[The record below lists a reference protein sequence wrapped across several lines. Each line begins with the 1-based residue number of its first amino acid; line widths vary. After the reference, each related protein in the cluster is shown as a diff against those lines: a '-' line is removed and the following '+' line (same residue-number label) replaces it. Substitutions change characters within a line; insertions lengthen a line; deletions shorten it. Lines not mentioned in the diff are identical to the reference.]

1 VNGRYMVK
9 AVRSLRR
16 SEQGPMGRRT
26 EERVHETFVLGPYRS
41 RLFARVVAWLN
52 RFDRGGWVQRC
63 TVNQVAEGGK

>member
-1 VNGRYMVK
+1 MSGHYMVK

-41 RLFARVVAWLN
+41 RLRAGLVAWLN

-63 TVNQVAEGGK
+63 TVEPVTEGGK